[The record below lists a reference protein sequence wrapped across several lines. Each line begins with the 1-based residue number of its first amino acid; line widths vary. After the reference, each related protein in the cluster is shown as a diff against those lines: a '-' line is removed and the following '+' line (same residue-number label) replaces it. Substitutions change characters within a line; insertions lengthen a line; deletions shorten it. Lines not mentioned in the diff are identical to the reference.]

1 MELGPDGEEAHAAA
15 RSAGRQPHR
24 ARPTVHERGQPDDR
38 VALRG
43 GTWPA
48 RRHVADEP
56 GGVVDQLGE
65 GRAQPHAQR
74 RVLVLARLELRRAA
88 LLAALLAC
96 AAQEADVE
104 AWPWAPRVACG
115 AAKAAEPQAK
125 APP

>member
-15 RSAGRQPHR
+15 RSAGGQPHR
-24 ARPTVHERGQPDDR
+24 ARPAVHERGQPDDR

-43 GTWPA
+43 GAWPA

-65 GRAQPHAQR
+65 GRTQPRAQR

-88 LLAALLAC
+88 LLAC
-96 AAQEADVE
+96 AAQEAAVE
-104 AWPWAPRVACG
+104 AWAWAPQAACG

-125 APP
+125 GPP